1 MAQESRLSLVVDSRQ
16 AKPSVEEVAKVMRLL
31 GDAQGAWN
39 LYIRIWRP
47 GQPHRHTWSAFYTR
61 ALKAVQ

>member
-16 AKPSVEEVAKVMRLL
+16 AKPRVEEVAKVMRLL

-47 GQPHRHTWSAFYTR
+47 DLVTGKCTCLSKT
-61 ALKAVQ
+61 